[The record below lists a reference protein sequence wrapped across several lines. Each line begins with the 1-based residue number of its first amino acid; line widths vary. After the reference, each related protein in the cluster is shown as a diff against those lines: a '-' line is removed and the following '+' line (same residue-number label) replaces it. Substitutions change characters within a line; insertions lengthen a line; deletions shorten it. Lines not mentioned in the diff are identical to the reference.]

1 MSKGWLIG
9 GGIAVAFLLMI
20 FWVIGQYNGLVGLN
34 EEVNNAWAKVQS
46 DYQRRADLI
55 PNLVETVK
63 GAAVQEK
70 SILVD
75 VTEARAKVGQMVV
88 TKDVLDNPQAFKQFE
103 QAQSGLTAALSRLM
117 VVNENYPQLKTNQN
131 YQDLMAQLEGT
142 ENRIKK
148 SRDDFNNIVTTYNQA
163 VKKFP
168 GVLFAGLFGYHP
180 KAYFEASAGS
190 ENAPKVQF

>member
-9 GGIAVAFLLMI
+9 GGIAVAVLLMI

-34 EEVNNAWAKVQS
+34 EGVNNAWAKVQS

-148 SRDDFNNIVTTYNQA
+148 SRDDFNNIVTTYNTTVEQ
-163 VKKFP
+163 VP
-168 GVLFAGLFGYHP
+168 GVFFAGMFGYHR